1 MVAAV
6 AIVECGKGWLR
17 VASCGTEWL
26 GVVEEWPV
34 VAQSGW
40 EWWKSGRLWHLAKA
54 YCTSPEG

>member
-6 AIVECGKGWLR
+6 AIVECGKG
-17 VASCGTEWL
+17 WL

-40 EWWKSGRLWHLAKA
+40 E
-54 YCTSPEG
+54 